1 MLMHNYYYMY
11 MYVIENAITLKF
23 VSESYSINTVSNLR
37 NTNIESIINLFQ

>member
-23 VSESYSINTVSNLR
+23 VSEAIASILYPM
-37 NTNIESIINLFQ
+37 